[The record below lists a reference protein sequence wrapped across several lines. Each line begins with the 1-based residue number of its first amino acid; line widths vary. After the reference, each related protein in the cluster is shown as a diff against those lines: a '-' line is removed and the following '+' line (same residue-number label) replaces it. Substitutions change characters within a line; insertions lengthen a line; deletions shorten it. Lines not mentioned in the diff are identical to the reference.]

1 MKRYTLFAGVN
12 GAGKTSIYKS
22 VFFNENYIGKRIN
35 TDEMVA
41 RIGSWQDNNLQIK
54 AGREAVKMIDY
65 YIKNDI
71 SFHQETTLS
80 GKSIIMNIKRAKE
93 KDFFVVMNY
102 IGLESFEIAKERV
115 KFRVSKGGHGI
126 PDKVIEKRYTE
137 SLLNL
142 EALIKICDEVNIF
155 DNTNEFIQLINIK
168 NGKLIWKDKIMPEW
182 ATIILK
188 QL

>member
-65 YIKNDI
+65 YIKN
-71 SFHQETTLS
+71 
-80 GKSIIMNIKRAKE
+80 
-93 KDFFVVMNY
+93 Y
-102 IGLESFEIAKERV
+102 I
-115 KFRVSKGGHGI
+115 
-126 PDKVIEKRYTE
+126 
-137 SLLNL
+137 
-142 EALIKICDEVNIF
+142 
-155 DNTNEFIQLINIK
+155 
-168 NGKLIWKDKIMPEW
+168 
-182 ATIILK
+182 
-188 QL
+188 